1 MSECLKTQ
9 VTYVDGHGGDQV
21 EAYLAR
27 PDGETRRG
35 GVVVIHHMP
44 GYDRASKEIVRRF
57 AELGYDAICPN
68 LYWREA
74 PGAAPDDAAATAR
87 AQGGVPD
94 ERLLGDVAGA
104 AALLRGL
111 ETSNGK
117 VGVIGYCSGG
127 RQSVLAACNL
137 DLDAAV
143 DCYGAFVT
151 GTPPETSLLRG
162 NLVTQLPN
170 LRAPLL
176 GLFGN
181 EDSYPSPEQVN
192 ELDEILT
199 ANGKPHEFHR
209 YDDAGHAFFAVDR
222 PSYRVAAANDGWE
235 RIEAFFATHLAAA
248 SEGS

>member
-1 MSECLKTQ
+1 MSEALCAETIRI
-9 VTYVDGHGGDQV
+9 TGHGGDEI
-21 EAYLAR
+21 EAYAAR
-27 PDGETRRG
+27 PSEDGRRG

-44 GYDRASKEIVRRF
+44 GYDRATKEIVRRF
-57 AELGYDAICPN
+57 AELGYDAVCPN

-94 ERLLGDVAGA
+94 ERLIGDVGGA
-104 AALLRGL
+104 AAYLRSL
-111 ETSNGK
+111 PTSNGK

-143 DCYGAFVT
+143 DCYGAFVI
-151 GTPPETSLLRG
+151 GTPPEGFPLQVS
-162 NLVTQLPN
+162 NLVDQLPN
-170 LRAPLL
+170 LRCPLL

-181 EDSYPSPEQVN
+181 EDKYPSPEQVD

-199 ANGKPHEFHR
+199 RLDKPHEFHR
-209 YDDAGHAFFAVDR
+209 YDGAGHAFFSVDR
-222 PSYRVAAANDGWE
+222 PSYNVAAATDGWQ
-235 RIEAFFATHLAAA
+235 RIETFYNTHL
-248 SEGS
+248 GG